1 MYIMFEKVVMATD
14 FSPGAEK
21 LLNCLGELKALGTEE
36 IILTWVMEISS
47 AGGPTG
53 KLQDHHKKKL
63 EEKVKE
69 IEEMG
74 FKVSYEAPVGF
85 PASEINQVAE
95 ENDASL
101 IVIGSRGQNKIRE
114 FFLGSTVSAMI
125 RQAKTPTLIER
136 IELIESM
143 GEKDCQLVCE
153 RKFETILMPTD
164 FSPAAERAEKIVSEL
179 SGHAGK
185 IVLASVVDEGETEE
199 DIAALKEKASKQLK
213 QLGESCEKACANV
226 KLRIETG
233 IPSEHIK
240 AIAEEEDATLIVLG
254 MRGKGG
260 VEGLVL
266 GNTAE
271 TVARTSKRPVLL
283 VPAGK

>member
-1 MYIMFEKVVMATD
+1 MFKKVVMATD

-21 LLNCLGELKALGTEE
+21 LFNCLGELKTLGAEE
-36 IILTWVMEISS
+36 IILTWVMEIGL

-53 KLQDHHKKKL
+53 KLQDYHKKKL

-69 IEEMG
+69 IEAMG
-74 FKVSYEAPVGF
+74 FRVSYEAPVGF

-101 IVIGSRGQNKIRE
+101 IVIGSRGQNKVRE

-136 IELIESM
+136 IDLVESM
-143 GEKDCQLVCE
+143 GKKDCQLVCE
-153 RKFETILMPTD
+153 RKFESILMPTD
-164 FSPAAERAEKIVSEL
+164 FSPAAERAENIVAQLAEY
-179 SGHAGK
+179 AGK
-185 IVLASVVDEGETEE
+185 IVLASVIDEGETED
-199 DIAALKEKASKQLK
+199 DIKVLKDKAAKQLER
-213 QLGESCEKACANV
+213 LGKSCSLTCPEV
-226 KLRIETG
+226 KVRVEVG
-233 IPSEHIK
+233 IPSKHIK
-240 AIAEEEDATLIVLG
+240 AIAEEEDITLIVLG

-266 GNTAE
+266 GSTAE
-271 TVARTSKRPVLL
+271 PVARTSNKPVLL
-283 VPAGK
+283 VPAAKQ

>member
-1 MYIMFEKVVMATD
+1 MFEKVVIATD
-14 FSPGAEK
+14 FSPGGEK
-21 LLNCLGELKALGTEE
+21 LLGCLGELKALGTRE
-36 IILTWVMEISS
+36 IILTWVMEIRSS
-47 AGGPTG
+47 GGPSSS
-53 KLQDHHKKKL
+53 LQDAHKKKL

-74 FKVSYEAPVGF
+74 FKASYEAPIGF
-85 PASEINQVAE
+85 PAHEINAVAE
-95 ENDASL
+95 KVGASL
-101 IVIGSRGQNKIRE
+101 IVIGSRGKNKIRE
-114 FFLGSTVSAMI
+114 FFLGSTVSSMI
-125 RQAKTPTLIER
+125 RQAKIPTLIER

-153 RKFETILMPTD
+153 RKLETILMPTD

-179 SGHAGK
+179 SNHAGK
-185 IVLASVVDEGETEE
+185 IVLASVVDEGESEE

-213 QLGESCEKACANV
+213 QLGEKCEDACSDVRV
-226 KLRIETG
+226 KIETG

-283 VPAGK
+283 VPAEK

>member
-1 MYIMFEKVVMATD
+1 MFEKVVIATD
-14 FSPGAEK
+14 FSPGGEK
-21 LLNCLGELKALGTEE
+21 LLGCLGELKALGTRE
-36 IILTWVMEISS
+36 IILTWVMEISTS
-47 AGGPTG
+47 GGPSSAVQ
-53 KLQDHHKKKL
+53 KAHKKKL
-63 EEKVKE
+63 EETVKE

-74 FKVSYEAPVGF
+74 LKASYEAPIGF
-85 PASEINQVAE
+85 PAHEINAVAE
-95 ENDASL
+95 KVGASL
-101 IVIGSRGQNKIRE
+101 IVIGSRGKNKIRE
-114 FFLGSTVSAMI
+114 FFLGSTVASMI
-125 RQAKTPTLIER
+125 RQAKVPTLIER
-136 IELIESM
+136 IELIENM

-153 RKFETILMPTD
+153 RKLETILMPTD

-179 SGHAGK
+179 SSHAGK

-213 QLGESCEKACANV
+213 ELGESCEEACSDV
-226 KLRIETG
+226 KVMIETG

-283 VPAGK
+283 VPAEK